1 MLGPILATLLQKL
14 TDQIFCI
21 TKQIFTNRIRQTM
34 FNLKNLSGLSQ
45 LMMNAGSIPER
56 IKEMREQLAK
66 ETVSGG
72 ENVEG
77 AVYVE
82 MSGAGE
88 VQRLVI
94 CSTLVQ
100 HGAADQVEQ
109 KLPAALN
116 EALAKVR
123 KLHIEKMRELTGGVN
138 IPGLDEA
145 LGGM

>member
-1 MLGPILATLLQKL
+1 
-14 TDQIFCI
+14 
-21 TKQIFTNRIRQTM
+21 M

-72 ENVEG
+72 SKVQG

-100 HGAADQVEQ
+100 HGASDQVEQ
-109 KLPAALN
+109 LLPAALN

>member
-1 MLGPILATLLQKL
+1 
-14 TDQIFCI
+14 
-21 TKQIFTNRIRQTM
+21 M

-45 LMMNAGSIPER
+45 LMMNAGSIPEK
-56 IKEMREQLAK
+56 IKDMREKLAQ

-72 ENVEG
+72 SSVEG

-82 MSGAGE
+82 LSGAGD
-88 VQRLVI
+88 VRKIVI

-100 HGAADQVEQ
+100 CGSSEQVEQ
-109 KLPAALN
+109 LLPLAFN

-123 KLHIEKMRELTGGVN
+123 KLHIDKMRELTGGID

-145 LGGM
+145 LGGL